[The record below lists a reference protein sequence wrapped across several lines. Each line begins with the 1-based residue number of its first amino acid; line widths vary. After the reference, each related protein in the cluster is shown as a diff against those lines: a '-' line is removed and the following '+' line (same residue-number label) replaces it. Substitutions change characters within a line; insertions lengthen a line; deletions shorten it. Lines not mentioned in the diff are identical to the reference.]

1 MSQAK
6 DAPDEPCGDG
16 PARASKKSYAK
27 PDHNQ
32 LKIDLRRHLNVSPQ
46 PGCNDRPQHSM
57 RCHSIPD
64 ALPHG
69 MPDERNRAGFFG
81 FSICQGVTSHPVLC
95 AEDLIDHPSYSI
107 ARCREVIAVAVSQI
121 DGDPIVCDRLVDP
134 ALEITVAHIE
144 EIVTLQC
151 AGRRYPMAHEN
162 GEDLTANVLVGKSVR
177 HRSPRFEK
185 YSPAIRQ
192 RALAVR

>member
-32 LKIDLRRHLNVSPQ
+32 LKIDLRRHLNVCPQ

-81 FSICQGVTSHPVLC
+81 FSICQASGECRSGGKADFAPPGVFLLAR
-95 AEDLIDHPSYSI
+95 AES
-107 ARCREVIAVAVSQI
+107 
-121 DGDPIVCDRLVDP
+121 LV
-134 ALEITVAHIE
+134 V
-144 EIVTLQC
+144 
-151 AGRRYPMAHEN
+151 RY
-162 GEDLTANVLVGKSVR
+162 
-177 HRSPRFEK
+177 
-185 YSPAIRQ
+185 
-192 RALAVR
+192 